1 MYVDKVITWTHDPI
15 LDSIYENLRSKHY
28 ANTSHR
34 LYNNYGPEHVAEL
47 SAKSIYW
54 GLDGQ
59 PKIVCSILA
68 RSCWP
73 ADTYRILNRLW
84 KPEINSDDAFSIDK
98 GFALLIQDQINWC
111 KENDAQAVFMSRQTP
126 GRWQEWA
133 AGILNKMTGISFH
146 LPNERF
152 LTCSNEDDE
161 SCWQRIIFTGDV
173 ELLNNWKN
181 RPANAN

>member
-1 MYVDKVITWTHDPI
+1 MYIDKVTTWTHDPI

-34 LYNNYGPEHVAEL
+34 LYNNYGPEHVSEL

-73 ADTYRILNRLW
+73 ANTYRILNRLW

-98 GFALLIQDQINWC
+98 GFALLIQDQFDWC
-111 KENDAQAVFMSRQTP
+111 TLKDARAVFMSRQTP

-133 AGILNKMTGISFH
+133 AGILSNMTGISFH
-146 LPNERF
+146 LPTEQF
-152 LTCSNEDDE
+152 LTCSNEDDD

-173 ELLNNWKN
+173 DLLNNWKN